1 MVPRRNLPDL
11 AIALAL
17 ASGFFWLYAHFG
29 IRLAQ
34 GIYFDYL
41 NLAFDFDPPY
51 FIDFLVGTLPS
62 GVNYKHPLSM
72 LFRPFASLFL
82 LFGFEPRAAAALV
95 MALFGCLTVAL
106 VYAFGR
112 LASFGRLQAAA
123 ATLFFGVSS
132 TPLFTAMIVESYGW
146 ASFSIVLVWC
156 VYLVGERA
164 KVVQTKSLVLTAVL
178 AAGVTITNIM
188 QAVVAYFFAQL
199 KQQGFKKSLLQTFMF
214 GLYAGLALML
224 VLAILQPQELL
235 SVFSRPVQTAKEV
248 YWLRTKGAATGI
260 SELLLTYF
268 GYSFVSPAFAQV
280 ALSPDITM
288 LDFRTFAYTR
298 AEQLVIF
305 GWWAFAA
312 FGCVMGFKHP
322 RFRYVAAP
330 LLVVVVLNLL
340 FHLDYQFRGSLY
352 LYAAHLHFPIFALA
366 MGAAPWAAGQQR
378 SVGVVYAVMLL
389 ALAASVLA
397 INVQRATVF
406 VTLFDT
412 LAYPPD
418 SPAINR

>member
-1 MVPRRNLPDL
+1 MLQRKHLPDL
-11 AIALAL
+11 AMALVL

-29 IRLAQ
+29 LRLAQ

-51 FIDFLVGTLPS
+51 FMDFLVGTLPS

-82 LFGFEPRAAAALV
+82 LLGFEPKAAAALV
-95 MALFGCLTVAL
+95 MALFGGLTVAL
-106 VYAFGR
+106 VYAFAC
-112 LASFGRLQAAA
+112 LAQFGRLLAVA
-123 ATLFFGVSS
+123 ATLFFGASS
-132 TPLFTAMIVESYGW
+132 TPLFTAIIVESYGW

-164 KVVQTKSLVLTAVL
+164 KVVPTQAALFAAVL

-188 QAVVAYFFAQL
+188 QAVVAYFCAKL
-199 KQQGFKKSLLQTFMF
+199 KEQGFKKALLQTFMF
-214 GLYAGLALML
+214 GLYAGLALVL
-224 VLAILQPQELL
+224 VLAILQPQELW

-248 YWLRTKGAATGI
+248 YWLRTKGAATGVT
-260 SELLLTYF
+260 ELLLTYF

-280 ALSPDITM
+280 ALSPDVTM

-298 AEQLVIF
+298 AEQLVVF

-312 FGCVMGFKHP
+312 FGCVMGFRH
-322 RFRYVAAP
+322 RQFRYVAAP

-366 MGAAPWAAGQQR
+366 MGAAPWAAGQRR
-378 SVGVVYAVMLL
+378 SVSMVYAVMLL
-389 ALAASVLA
+389 ALAASVLV
-397 INVQRATVF
+397 INMQRATVF

-412 LAYPPD
+412 LAFPPD
-418 SPAINR
+418 APAIKR